1 MYTRAV
7 ILVGRSAVFP
17 NGLGRIRCYAAAAG
31 SKKARREQIPSTSF
45 RDKELGRIYDN
56 MDVEQKGVISNAMMR
71 ESLEYVGLHESV
83 IKKTL
88 AFLDAD
94 NDRKITRDDFLRV
107 KDMDRALVERSLK
120 GDLVIPDFSSFQST
134 LDEIYD
140 LTRSNETGM
149 NASYIPQLRNADS
162 SRFGAAT
169 CTIDAQVWHKGDID
183 TAFTVQS
190 TSKPVT
196 YCITQELVGAEKLQ
210 KHVGHEPSGR
220 EFNAFALDKFNR
232 PHNPMINL
240 GAIMT
245 ASLMR
250 PRDEQASR
258 FDYVTKFWGDLCGS
272 PVSFDNA
279 VYLSELEHADRN
291 FSLAYMAKDA
301 GAFDKDVAGHQD
313 ITKQLEFY
321 FMCCSITMNCSQAS
335 IMAATLANGG
345 VNPITQKRIFSSSTV
360 RDCLSL
366 MYSCGMYDYSGQF
379 AFEVGLPAKSGVAGL
394 VILVIPGVAGVA
406 VWSPPL
412 DSYGN
417 STRGVEFCGRL
428 AKKYTFHL
436 FDGIGTS
443 KEDVGRQDPTKK
455 NEVKDSA
462 AAICEL
468 NFAAA
473 GKGVIERIVNFEL

>member
-1 MYTRAV
+1 MFSRPLLAV
-7 ILVGRSAVFP
+7 RRSVAH
-17 NGLGRIRCYAAAAG
+17 LTSRSHIRCYTAAG
-31 SKKARREQIPSTSF
+31 ESKKVQRKQILSTSF

-56 MDVEQKGVISNAMMR
+56 MDVDKKGVISNAMMR
-71 ESLEYVGLHESV
+71 ESLEYAGLHESL

-88 AFLDAD
+88 TFLDAD
-94 NDRKITRDDFLRV
+94 NDKKITRDDFLRV
-107 KDMDRALVERSLK
+107 KDLDRALVERALK
-120 GDLVIPDFSSFQST
+120 GDLVIPDFPSFQAT
-134 LDEIYD
+134 LSEVYD
-140 LTRSNETGM
+140 LTQANETGR
-149 NASYIPQLRNADS
+149 NADYIPQLRRVDS
-162 SRFGAAT
+162 SQFGAAV
-169 CTIDAQVWHKGDID
+169 CTIDAQVWEKGHVDP
-183 TAFTVQS
+183 AFTVQS

-220 EFNAFALDKFNR
+220 EFNAFALDKFSR

-301 GAFDKDVAGHQD
+301 GAFDKDVTSHQD

-321 FMCCSITMNCSQAS
+321 FMCCSITLNCSQAS

-345 VNPITQKRIFSSSTV
+345 VNPLTQKRVFSSSTV

-406 VWSPPL
+406 VWSPRL

-417 STRGVEFCGRL
+417 SARGVEFCGRL
-428 AKKYTFHL
+428 AKQYTFHL

-443 KEDVGRQDPTKK
+443 KEDVGRHDPTKK

-473 GKGVIERIVNFEL
+473 GEIYLSNVNKDG